1 VLKPK
6 KILIFSTAYYPFVG
20 GAEIA
25 IKEITDRISDCS
37 FDLITAKL
45 KPGLPNFE
53 RVGNINVYRLGFG
66 VAILDKLLLPFL
78 GVVKVKRLNN
88 KNQYNFYWAMM
99 VTFASG
105 AGFIANLISNKKVP
119 IILTL
124 QEGDSE
130 EYLKTKWFGILN
142 LAWRLALKKSS
153 VVTVISNYLGERAKK
168 LGFQGEP
175 ILIPNGVDIKKFE
188 LKNTDNELREQIRKE
203 LGLKK
208 DDVALITAS
217 RLNIKNGIG
226 DVIKA
231 LPKLPENVKF
241 VILGVGEL
249 EKELKELTKKLGVS
263 ERVIFK
269 GFVSHNEMPKFLK
282 ACDIFIRAS
291 LSEGFGN
298 SFVEAMAVKI
308 PVIATPVGGVV
319 DFLKENETGYF
330 CQPESPKSVVE
341 AVQRVVS
348 DPNKGKIIESA
359 YQMVQNKYNWDKIAK
374 SMEILFNS

>member
-1 VLKPK
+1 M
-6 KILIFSTAYYPFVG
+6 G

>member
-1 VLKPK
+1 
-6 KILIFSTAYYPFVG
+6 
-20 GAEIA
+20 
-25 IKEITDRISDCS
+25 
-37 FDLITAKL
+37 
-45 KPGLPNFE
+45 
-53 RVGNINVYRLGFG
+53 
-66 VAILDKLLLPFL
+66 
-78 GVVKVKRLNN
+78 
-88 KNQYNFYWAMM
+88 M
-99 VTFASG
+99 
-105 AGFIANLISNKKVP
+105 
-119 IILTL
+119 
-124 QEGDSE
+124 
-130 EYLKTKWFGILN
+130 
-142 LAWRLALKKSS
+142 
-153 VVTVISNYLGERAKK
+153 TVISNYLGERAKK